1 MQNLAQRRK
10 VCLKILTTLPSK
22 EAYLTSPSSIN
33 ISINIPSPKP
43 ADDVDKVG
51 TKSIIDLQQ
60 ELNVTDHHQYD
71 TAKSNSSSSSPSTIE
86 NRIVNITSVK
96 STKRNNSRKK
106 DKKVFPPPI
115 RSLAR
120 TQNLASHM
128 PWVLRRYYTKEGRLI
143 LKEEKVRHHEY
154 FRVHRANGRL
164 TLKLVPFD
172 NINKEDDH
180 HDNHSA
186 FAPNKKFAC
195 ENKGNI
201 VGNEEL
207 LHGQNNNDNGGVIVG
222 GNKGRLKCV
231 NFNCLTSLSPRC
243 RCNFGVK
250 MHPFMVD

>member
-1 MQNLAQRRK
+1 MKNLAQRRK

-22 EAYLTSPSSIN
+22 EAFLTSPSPIN
-33 ISINIPSPKP
+33 ISINTIPSPKP
-43 ADDVDKVG
+43 ADDDKVS
-51 TKSIIDLQQ
+51 TKSFIDLQQ
-60 ELNVTDHHQYD
+60 ELNVTDHHQYSA
-71 TAKSNSSSSSPSTIE
+71 AKSNSSSPSTIE
-86 NRIVNITSVK
+86 SRIVSITSVK
-96 STKRNNSRKK
+96 STKRNNSAKK

-115 RSLAR
+115 RLLAR

-128 PWVLRRYYTKEGRLI
+128 PWVLRRYHTSEGRLI

-164 TLKLVPFD
+164 TLKLVLLD
-172 NINKEDDH
+172 N
-180 HDNHSA
+180 NHSA
-186 FAPNKKFAC
+186 FAPNKFAC

-207 LHGQNNNDNGGVIVG
+207 LHGQNNNDNGVIVG

-231 NFNCLTSLSPRC
+231 NFNRLTSLSPRS

-250 MHPFMVD
+250 MHPAIEKVHG